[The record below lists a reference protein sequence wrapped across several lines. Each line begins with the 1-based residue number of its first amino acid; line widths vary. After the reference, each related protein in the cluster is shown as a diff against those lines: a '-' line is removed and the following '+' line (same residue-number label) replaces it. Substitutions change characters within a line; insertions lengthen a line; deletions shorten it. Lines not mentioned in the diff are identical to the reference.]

1 MYFLSDDIDDNTGK
15 IDDSIIQNDEHKLL
29 DKFYGGVNTV
39 KDIDPGYCFGTV
51 GQFNCQ
57 QQCDTLMRVFHRT
70 VEFDGVPHWEP
81 ATIGQVCL
89 AQGSNVRVNFADLAL
104 KVSVVVAK
112 MVVKQMLQCTK
123 DLFAIRPSWHGNEKF
138 PFTSDGHIPDYSDNG
153 AKGADLPNTLWA
165 GRDQHGRIVDTNQVL
180 YGDYQYIEFDSMED
194 LCMSGCTQTRPTAE
208 ALAQKQG
215 KDVTFPTCDE
225 NQPCDSYLIVLRLIE
240 EFKIFD
246 NGGGEFDGIA
256 DKATKILEEYYNSWD
271 NSLELVF
278 GEAT

>member
-180 YGDYQYIEFDSMED
+180 YGDYQFTEFDAKED
-194 LCMSGCTQTRPTAE
+194 ECLRDCKTWYIIGVG
-208 ALAQKQG
+208 LG
-215 KDVTFPTCDE
+215 KHLTWPTCDE
-225 NQPCDSYLIVLRLIE
+225 NQPCDALI
-240 EFKIFD
+240 KIFRQLD
-246 NGGGEFDGIA
+246 QVGIDGAQKDDFKKTA
-256 DKATKILEEYYNSWD
+256 DYITKQLEDYYNSWD